1 MCREMKDSGIEWIG
15 KIPKEWE
22 VIRTKNI
29 YSNPKS
35 IVGDKADNYDRL
47 ALTLNGVIKRS
58 KEDSNGLQPEKF
70 EGYQILKENELVF
83 KLIDLENVATSRVG
97 LSPYTGLVSPAYIIL
112 DNEEHSKFGYY
123 YFISMYYQQIFNKLG
138 GDGVRSNLNAKDL
151 LNIPYL
157 NIIEEERIKISN
169 YLDKK
174 VFQINDIISKQ
185 KILIEKYKDYKQS
198 IITETVTKGLN
209 KNVPMKDSGIE
220 WNREIPVHWNVIQ
233 SKNLFSQRKDRAKE
247 GERQLTASQKY
258 GVIYQDEYMKL
269 ENQKVV
275 TVDKGADILKQVE
288 PNDFV
293 ISMRSFQG
301 GLEYSSLSGSIS
313 SAYVMLI
320 PNKKVY
326 PPYFRWLFKSIKYI
340 NALQSTSNLVR
351 DGQAMRYSN
360 FKQIPLFEIPI
371 EEQQKIAEFLDNR
384 CKSIDSVISKK
395 EQLIEKLESYKK
407 SLIYECVT
415 GKRVVN

>member
-1 MCREMKDSGIEWIG
+1 MCREMKDSGVQWIG
-15 KIPKEWE
+15 HIPREWNITKLKNLIIESNSGE
-22 VIRTKNI
+22 VIDRSYWDLGDEILYSCSKETILSN
-29 YSNPKS
+29 YSNFPDEKRTVEGDLLLTRNATPYVFIPIQNS
-35 IVGDKADNYDRL
+35 IYTNVVQRIKLKNNVNIKFVKYNLETSALSIKGVGDIIESFNM
-47 ALTLNGVIKRS
+47 
-58 KEDSNGLQPEKF
+58 
-70 EGYQILKENELVF
+70 
-83 KLIDLENVATSRVG
+83 NVWGNSFCV
-97 LSPYTGLVSPAYIIL
+97 LP
-112 DNEEHSKFGYY
+112 
-123 YFISMYYQQIFNKLG
+123 
-138 GDGVRSNLNAKDL
+138 
-151 LNIPYL
+151 
-157 NIIEEERIKISN
+157 NIIEQEVIVN

-174 VFQINDIISKQ
+174 VSQIDDIISKQ
-185 KILIEKYKDYKQS
+185 KSLIEKYKDYKQS

-371 EEQQKIAEFLDNR
+371 EEQQEIAEFLDNR

>member
-1 MCREMKDSGIEWIG
+1 MCSREMKDSGIEWIG
-15 KIPKEWE
+15 YVPNEWYLE
-22 VIRTKNI
+22 KLKNL
-29 YSNPKS
+29 YSFEKGKNAALYTQEYIGTHKGEYPVYS
-35 IVGDKADNYDRL
+35 GQTENDGIMGNIDTYDYEENECLFTTTVGAKVMTPR
-47 ALTLNGVIKRS
+47 VIKGKFS
-58 KEDSNGLQPEKF
+58 LSQNCLIMKSNNNSSIKFIYYMLNPLFNYEKS
-70 EGYQILKENELVF
+70 
-83 KLIDLENVATSRVG
+83 LI
-97 LSPYTGLVSPAYIIL
+97 PAYMQPSLRVSDLRRYQFYVPNI
-112 DNEEHSKFGYY
+112 EEQ
-123 YFISMYYQQIFNKLG
+123 QQI
-138 GDGVRSNLNAKDL
+138 V
-151 LNIPYL
+151 
-157 NIIEEERIKISN
+157 N

-174 VFQINDIISKQ
+174 VSQIDDIISKQ
-185 KILIEKYKDYKQS
+185 KSLIEKYKAYKQS
-198 IITETVTKGLN
+198 LITETVTKGLN

-371 EEQQKIAEFLDNR
+371 EEQQEIAEFLDNR

>member
-1 MCREMKDSGIEWIG
+1 MCSREMKDSGIEWIG
-15 KIPKEWE
+15 YVPNEWYLE
-22 VIRTKNI
+22 KLKNL
-29 YSNPKS
+29 YSFEKGKNAALYTQEYIGTHKGEYPVYS
-35 IVGDKADNYDRL
+35 GQTENDGIMGNIDTYDYEENECLFTTTVGAKVMTPR
-47 ALTLNGVIKRS
+47 VIKGKFS
-58 KEDSNGLQPEKF
+58 LSQNCLIMKSNNNSSIKFIYYMLNPLFNYEKS
-70 EGYQILKENELVF
+70 
-83 KLIDLENVATSRVG
+83 LI
-97 LSPYTGLVSPAYIIL
+97 PAYMQPSLRVSDLRRYQFYVPNI
-112 DNEEHSKFGYY
+112 EEQ
-123 YFISMYYQQIFNKLG
+123 QQI
-138 GDGVRSNLNAKDL
+138 V
-151 LNIPYL
+151 
-157 NIIEEERIKISN
+157 N

-174 VFQINDIISKQ
+174 VSQIDDIISKQ
-185 KILIEKYKDYKQS
+185 KSLIEKYKAYKQS
-198 IITETVTKGLN
+198 LITETVTKGLN

-247 GERQLTASQKY
+247 EERQLTASQKY

-371 EEQQKIAEFLDNR
+371 EEQQEIAEFLDNR

-395 EQLIEKLESYKK
+395 EQLIEKLESYMK